1 MPTIHELH
9 RNVFTGQRFDTNGL
23 QGIADGS
30 VWSID
35 GPATVN
41 NSSSTAYSIATKSTW
56 STLVVQN
63 TYETEASDDTVD
75 IGAAMGIA
83 LKGRNSIGGIAHITA
98 NSSVGRTS
106 IISSTDGGTTNRES
120 LTVSPEGYI
129 GIGHTAPTVAL
140 NTKGTLDTNFPGT
153 VTTTGGKVTSVTI
166 EDGGSGYTINSSTL
180 SCVKNGT
187 TTVTTASTSSLEIGM
202 SITGTGIPSSTV
214 VVTIVNATSFTI
226 SAAATDSATST
237 LSFYLRDDLTVV
249 NTGSGGTG
257 FAGTYTVV
265 GGGAGPAAI
274 ATITITNAGSGYTSP
289 PAVTGNGS
297 SEDATLTAV
306 IDSVVTIPTFTL
318 SCTKNISTNI
328 ITYPSPPQP
337 LVIGTL
343 VSGTAIPTGA
353 TIATIPSSTTFT
365 LSSNAT
371 NNGTSTLT
379 FSPPHGIR
387 AGDAVSLDTGAGSDL
402 ENFTVSAVANTTQF
416 LVDSHPTTHITGS
429 AAASNKMDTDFIKI
443 ESGDGNSLLIIDK
456 TGHIGI
462 GGAPRVALDVGLQTD
477 AIILPTGT
485 ANQAPGASASQIGS
499 AIGGMVRFDS
509 TSGAFKGYDG
519 SAWIILGLQGIQDE
533 DGDTKISPEVNSD
546 EDKLTF
552 YTDGTIRMIIE
563 ETGEFTFPDGSF
575 RVGADTDG
583 YDVKMF
589 GDTTGKYWLWDE
601 SADKMIVS
609 GAADITGDLNV
620 SGDTYTDIIRRKSDN
635 STTTKIR
642 FPSGNDVQIHAGHSS
657 NPVLRVQSGVVTVD
671 GEITV
676 TTLDIGGTNVT
687 STAAELNILDGV
699 TTTAAELNLIDGGT
713 ARGTDAIADGD
724 GVLINDAG
732 TMKMTTVQTLAAY
745 LDDEITSMPN
755 LTTAASLTTTAAT
768 TVGAL
773 NTGSITS
780 GFTSIDVG
788 AGAITTTGTIS
799 AGTLDVADAG
809 IAIIPNSTSYNNQTT
824 NGEIELVKTGG
835 NGYIYFHVG
844 DTKYRV
850 QGSAV

>member
-63 TYETEASDDTVD
+63 TDTTAD
-75 IGAAMGIA
+75 TGLGIA
-83 LKGRNSIGGIAHITA
+83 LKGHDSIGGIAHVTTDA
-98 NSSVGRTS
+98 NKGRTS
-106 IISSTDGGTTNRES
+106 IVSSTDGGTTNRES

-166 EDGGSGYTINSSTL
+166 EDGGSGYTIGASTL

-202 SITGTGIPSSTV
+202 SITGTGIPSGTV

-237 LSFYLRDDLTVV
+237 LSFYLRDDLTVD

-387 AGDAVSLDTGAGSDL
+387 AGDAVSLASGASSAL
-402 ENFTVSAVANTTQF
+402 ENFTVSAVSNTTQF

-462 GGAPRVALDVGLQTD
+462 GGAPRVSLDVVSTD
-477 AIILPTGT
+477 AIILPSGT
-485 ANQAPGASASQIGS
+485 ANQAPGESASQIGS
-499 AIGGMVRFDS
+499 AIAGMARFDS
-509 TSGAFKGYDG
+509 ESGAFKGYDG
-519 SAWIILGLQGIQDE
+519 SAWIILGVAGLQDA
-533 DGDTKISPEVNSD
+533 DGDTKINPEVTTD
-546 EDKLTF
+546 ADDLVF
-552 YTDGTIRMIIE
+552 YTAGSIRMQIDQAG
-563 ETGEFTFPDGSF
+563 TFTFPDGSF

-732 TMKMTTVQTLAAY
+732 TMKMTTVQTLSAY

-755 LTTAASLTTTAAT
+755 LTTAASLVTTAAT

-780 GFTSIDVG
+780 GFTSIDIG
-788 AGAITTTGTIS
+788 SGNLTATGTTTITGT
-799 AGTLDVADAG
+799 
-809 IAIIPNSTSYNNQTT
+809 AIIPNHGSSAPSQST
-824 NGEIELVKTGG
+824 NGELKLAKVSS
-835 NGYIYFHVG
+835 NGYIYFRVG
-844 DTKYRV
+844 GTSYRV